1 MAGRASFPV
10 GNLPCRE
17 SIKPGLCLVEFLM
30 DQKLLKSL
38 EDIADYRVGEIE
50 LPSQAQIEQ
59 WVKQFDKNVST

>member
-1 MAGRASFPV
+1 
-10 GNLPCRE
+10 
-17 SIKPGLCLVEFLM
+17 M